1 MRQSRCYCESG
12 RAVLKLGGGKAAAAE
27 PLLHGESGRAER
39 KKKLKAA
46 EPHARFELKKSKA
59 ADPDIAN
66 K

>member
-12 RAVLKLGGGKAAAAE
+12 KAVLKRGGGKAAAAE

-46 EPHARFELKKSKA
+46 EPHARFEFKKSKA
-59 ADPDIAN
+59 TEPHIA
-66 K
+66 KK